1 MNDRERGA
9 LETMIAFREARDA
22 HPPGS
27 KEREEFNREFK
38 KAEFEYYRVR
48 D

>member
-1 MNDRERGA
+1 MNERERGA
-9 LETMIAFREARDA
+9 LETMMAFREARDT

-27 KEREEFNREFK
+27 KDCEEVNREFK
-38 KAEFEYYRVR
+38 RAEFEYYRVK